1 MAPELVSDVMSPR
14 RLGLACFVVLL
25 VALAA
30 GLAPLAYA
38 SPPDP
43 SWIRGMYDDAD
54 GDDAVGLIT
63 SGIGSAEPP
72 APGDLRPDIILIAAA
87 APIDDRPAASLRSPS
102 RQPRA
107 PPAP

>member
-1 MAPELVSDVMSPR
+1 MAPGLLSDVMPLK
-14 RLGLACFVVLL
+14 RLGVACFVVLL

-30 GLAPLAYA
+30 SLTPLAYA

-43 SWIRGMYDDAD
+43 SWIRGVYDDAD

-63 SGIGSAEPP
+63 SGIGSVEPP
-72 APGDLRPDIILIAAA
+72 ALGELRPDIILIAAA
-87 APIDDRPAASLRSPS
+87 APIDDQPAPSLQFPS